1 MSIVK
6 MEDAKC
12 QKRGKDSGQVERGP
26 EETQTDRQLG
36 AGVEV

>member
-1 MSIVK
+1 MSVVK

-12 QKRGKDSGQVERGP
+12 QERGKNSGQVERGP
-26 EETQTDRQLG
+26 EETKTNRQLG